1 MRQLF
6 FNAFT
11 LRAADGAFTP
21 RSARRPVPSHH
32 AARGGRCFRT
42 TQHAAKQ
49 CPRFVLVAD
58 CRGRSLK
65 KNRTSDKL
73 ELTLSDMSE
82 VLLFFLFVSLPAV
95 PAPAEVA
102 PALSRRALQAEVKRS
117 TIVRL
122 LVVPAPE
129 VAGEE
134 DDDGEEF
141 QSADNHERA
150 QIDLQGRVEEREVPG
165 GRAEAEGCACI
176 REHAQS

>member
-21 RSARRPVPSHH
+21 RCARRTVPSHL

-95 PAPAEVA
+95 PAPAEDAPALFRRALTSVRMSSALFGRALTTVRMA
-102 PALSRRALQAEVKRS
+102 PALSCRRFPALPNLNVREHPDYTAFLRRAKRLEVKRS
-117 TIVRL
+117 
-122 LVVPAPE
+122 A
-129 VAGEE
+129 A
-134 DDDGEEF
+134 
-141 QSADNHERA
+141 
-150 QIDLQGRVEEREVPG
+150 
-165 GRAEAEGCACI
+165 
-176 REHAQS
+176 